1 MPADKADKLVQLVL
15 LLLIAGFLVLG
26 LLVLALRV
34 LLVLRILRA
43 AVLVVLIL
51 LVLGVIP
58 LLVLVL
64 IVLIAAHN
72 NDFLSCNDDEAEALH
87 KALIFWAVWTSSK
100 RYCRQ
105 VGRDYAQGAGKFN
118 FDGGRQMSYYKKMM
132 GKNIYLAPIDPRET
146 DSFIKWMN
154 DRAVAEPFGEY
165 GNTISS
171 KDDLK
176 WIYEP
181 PAHMQRYAIVLT
193 EDDELIGSISIHNID
208 HLNRNAFLGIFIG
221 DEKHRGRGYGREAIG
236 LVLEYGFKTLNLHNI
251 MLSVHADNHAGIAC
265 YKKAGFREDGRLREW
280 EYEDGRYVDKLY
292 MSIME
297 HEFLN

>member
-43 AVLVVLIL
+43 AVLVVLIV

-154 DRAVAEPFGEY
+154 DRAVAEPFGE
-165 GNTISS
+165 
-171 KDDLK
+171 
-176 WIYEP
+176 
-181 PAHMQRYAIVLT
+181 
-193 EDDELIGSISIHNID
+193 
-208 HLNRNAFLGIFIG
+208 
-221 DEKHRGRGYGREAIG
+221 
-236 LVLEYGFKTLNLHNI
+236 
-251 MLSVHADNHAGIAC
+251 
-265 YKKAGFREDGRLREW
+265 
-280 EYEDGRYVDKLY
+280 
-292 MSIME
+292 
-297 HEFLN
+297 